1 MSNYEEETARSL
13 AECERRIQYVFRDKG
28 LLRCALT
35 HASGAVSRL
44 ESNERLEFLGDAV
57 LGAVVS
63 EMLFRQFPSYLEGE
77 LTRLK
82 SVVVSRQMCAEVTR
96 ELGLE
101 EFIIAGRG
109 LTGTS
114 SIPNSLLADLF
125 ESLVG
130 AIYLDSGLEA
140 VKEFIYR
147 HLGPKIT
154 AVATAERL
162 GDYKSELQLLAQRE
176 FGQLPS
182 YQLLE
187 ELGPDHS
194 KLFKVAAQI
203 GERAFTP
210 AWGRSK
216 KEAEQRA
223 AENALRELAV
233 GRSSSPEENREEAS

>member
-1 MSNYEEETARSL
+1 MN
-13 AECERRIQYVFRDKG
+13 
-28 LLRCALT
+28 
-35 HASGAVSRL
+35 
-44 ESNERLEFLGDAV
+44 
-57 LGAVVS
+57 
-63 EMLFRQFPSYLEGE
+63 PW
-77 LTRLK
+77 
-82 SVVVSRQMCAEVTR
+82 
-96 ELGLE
+96 
-101 EFIIAGRG
+101 
-109 LTGTS
+109 
-114 SIPNSLLADLF
+114 
-125 ESLVG
+125 VG

-154 AVATAERL
+154 AVAAAERL
-162 GDYKSELQLLAQRE
+162 GGLQVGVAVAAAQRE

-233 GRSSSPEENREEAS
+233 RRSSSPEEKSRGSF